1 MQIENLVYSHSV
13 KKEIG
18 RWLSCKDHEKRPDML
33 NLLADNPLLLL
44 FTVIGLGYLVGNI
57 NVFGFKLGVA
67 AVLFVGLFI
76 GTLDPRLSLPEH
88 IYIIGLVLF
97 VYAIGL
103 QSGHGFFASFQKRGF
118 RSSILATLILILG
131 AAVLIVIRN
140 VMGLSAPA
148 AAGIFCGALT
158 NTPALAA
165 AVEAAKNL
173 SANLPPETRDLY
185 ASSPVVTYGLAYP
198 FGVFGVILWLFIS
211 KKIAKADLDK
221 EAAET
226 KKDSAKESIYSRTFR
241 ITNPAI
247 IGKTVEE
254 TLAPLKDYGFVLSRI
269 RKGNKTDIVL
279 GHTVLEQDDCIVAVG
294 DADAMQRAQLIFGE
308 QAQEHLAIGLD
319 GISYRRIF
327 VSNKE
332 VVGKS
337 IRDLNLSQNLHA
349 IVTRLRRGDVDMV
362 PTPDTVLEMG
372 DRIRVITQR
381 ENMDRATQ
389 YFGDSLKSI
398 SETDYLSLSL
408 GIVLGVFLG
417 MIPIPLPHGLSFTLG
432 FAGGPLIAGLILGR
446 LERTGPITWEM
457 PFNANLVLR
466 QVGLVF
472 FLAAIGTRAG
482 DGFRTTFQ
490 SGGWGLIAAG
500 AILTTVVTL
509 TTIFV
514 GQKYLR
520 LPMAAVMG
528 LMAGIQTQPA
538 CLAYA
543 NQQTDSDSP
552 NIWYATVYPASMVAK
567 IILAQLIVTVLMM
580 LE

>member
-1 MQIENLVYSHSV
+1 
-13 KKEIG
+13 
-18 RWLSCKDHEKRPDML
+18 ML

-67 AVLFVGLFI
+67 AVLFVGIFI
-76 GTLDPRLSLPEH
+76 GALDPRLSLPEH
-88 IYIIGLVLF
+88 IYIIGLVMF

-103 QSGHGFFASFQKRGF
+103 QSGHGFFASFHKRGL

-173 SANLPPETRDLY
+173 SANLPPETRELY

-198 FGVFGVILWLFIS
+198 FGVFGVILWLFIG
-211 KKIAKADLDK
+211 KKLLKSDSDK
-221 EAAET
+221 YTPETEKDAARET
-226 KKDSAKESIYSRTFR
+226 IYSRTFR

-269 RKGNKTDIVL
+269 KKGNKTDIVL

-381 ENMDRATQ
+381 ENMDRATK

-482 DGFRTTFQ
+482 DGFRITFQ

-500 AILTTVVTL
+500 AFLTTVVTL
-509 TTIFV
+509 ATIFA
-514 GQKYLR
+514 GRKYLK

-543 NQQTDSDSP
+543 NQQTDGDSP